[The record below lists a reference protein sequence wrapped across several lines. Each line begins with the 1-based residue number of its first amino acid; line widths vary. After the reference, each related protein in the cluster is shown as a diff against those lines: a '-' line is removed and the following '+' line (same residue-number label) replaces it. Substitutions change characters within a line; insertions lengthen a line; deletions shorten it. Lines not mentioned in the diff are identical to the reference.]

1 MNEEDSS
8 SNQYSGGKNP
18 RQLLK
23 IGGDSAKFE
32 GKMDISESIEIDCEV
47 NGELKVEGQINIRES
62 GIVNADID
70 TIDASIEGEYDGKMK
85 ASGKVE
91 IMESGIVRGSIKT
104 DSLIINE
111 GGVFDGKVSRIIK
124 IKKSR
129 NS

>member
-1 MNEEDSS
+1 MAGEDSS
-8 SNQYSGGKNP
+8 NNQYSERINP

-23 IGGDSAKFE
+23 IEGESAKFE
-32 GKMDISESIEIDCEV
+32 GKMDISESIEVDCEV
-47 NGELKVEGQINIRES
+47 SGKLKVDGQINIRGK

-91 IMESGIVRGSIKT
+91 IMESGIVSGNIKT

-111 GGVFDGKVSRIIK
+111 GGVFDGKVSRITK
-124 IKKSR
+124 IKKSK

>member
-1 MNEEDSS
+1 MAVEDSS
-8 SNQYSGGKNP
+8 NNQYSEGKNP

-23 IGGDSAKFE
+23 IEGDSAKFE
-32 GKMDISESIEIDCEV
+32 GKMDISESIEVDCEL
-47 NGELKVEGQINIRES
+47 NGELKVDGQINIREN

-70 TIDASIEGEYDGKMK
+70 TIDASVEGEYDGKMK

-111 GGVFDGKVSRIIK
+111 GGAFDGKVSRITK
-124 IKKSR
+124 IKKSK
-129 NS
+129 